1 MRASA
6 PLDPRRTMTG
16 HTDTSA
22 RSDRSVP
29 DRRSHSARIAMIALH
44 RRDDAGIDRDA
55 ARRLTVARLH
65 RVML

>member
-1 MRASA
+1 
-6 PLDPRRTMTG
+6 MTG
-16 HTDTSA
+16 HTETSA

-65 RVML
+65 GVML